1 MEGRGATFQ
10 SKMILITA
18 PSGAGK
24 TTIVRHL
31 LSVFDFLDFS
41 VSATTRNRR
50 PHEQDRVD
58 YYFKTPEEF
67 KNLIKQ
73 NAFAEYEEVYKDQF
87 YGTLKSEVDR
97 LWGLKKRIVFDI
109 DVQGATNL
117 KKLYKENALGIFI
130 APPSL
135 EVLEDRL
142 RSRKTE
148 TEKQLETRLTRV
160 RKEME
165 FRDTFDS
172 VLVNDDLNTALKEAE
187 HKVLSFI
194 FPNAKLF
201 QDGRNAR

>member
-31 LSVFDFLDFS
+31 LSVFDFLAFS

-50 PHEQDRVD
+50 PHEQDGID
-58 YYFKTPEEF
+58 YYFKSPQEF
-67 KNLIKQ
+67 KSLIQ
-73 NAFAEYEEVYKDQF
+73 EDAFAEYEEVYKDQF

-97 LWGLKKRIVFDI
+97 LWGLKRRIVFDI

-135 EVLEDRL
+135 DILEDRL

-165 FRDTFDS
+165 YQDTFDA

>member
-1 MEGRGATFQ
+1 MVRRESTFQ

-41 VSATTRNRR
+41 VSATTRSRR
-50 PHEQDRVD
+50 PHEIDGVD
-58 YYFKTPEEF
+58 YYFKKPEEF
-67 KNLIKQ
+67 KSLIKKD
-73 NAFAEYEEVYKDQF
+73 AFAEYEEVYKDQF
-87 YGTLKSEVDR
+87 YGTLKSEVER
-97 LWGLKKRIVFDI
+97 VWELRKRIVFDI

-135 EVLEDRL
+135 EVLEERL

-165 FRDTFDS
+165 YRDTFDT
-172 VLVNDDLNTALKEAE
+172 VLVNDDLETALKEAE

-201 QDGRNAR
+201 QNG

>member
-50 PHEQDRVD
+50 PHEQDGID
-58 YYFKTPEEF
+58 YYFKSPQEF
-67 KNLIKQ
+67 KSLIQ
-73 NAFAEYEEVYKDQF
+73 EDAFAEYEEVYKDQF

-187 HKVLSFI
+187 HKMLSFI

-201 QDGRNAR
+201 QDGRDAR

>member
-1 MEGRGATFQ
+1 MKGREATFQ

-41 VSATTRNRR
+41 VSATTRNQRT
-50 PHEQDRVD
+50 HEQDGID
-58 YYFKTPEEF
+58 YYFKSPQEF
-67 KNLIKQ
+67 KSLIQ
-73 NAFAEYEEVYKDQF
+73 EDAFAEYEEVYKDQF

-135 EVLEDRL
+135 QILKDRL

-165 FRDTFDS
+165 YREAFDT
-172 VLVNDDLNTALKEAE
+172 VLVNDNLDTALKEAE
-187 HKVLSFI
+187 HKVLSYI

-201 QDGRNAR
+201 QDGRDAR

>member
-1 MEGRGATFQ
+1 MKGREATFQ

-41 VSATTRNRR
+41 VSATTRNQR
-50 PHEQDRVD
+50 PHEQDGID
-58 YYFKTPEEF
+58 YYFKSPQEF
-67 KNLIKQ
+67 KSLIQ
-73 NAFAEYEEVYKDQF
+73 EDAFAEYEEVYKDQF

-135 EVLEDRL
+135 QILKDRL

-165 FRDTFDS
+165 YREAFDT
-172 VLVNDDLNTALKEAE
+172 VLVNDNLDTALKEAE
-187 HKVLSFI
+187 HKVLSYI

-201 QDGRNAR
+201 QDGRDAR

>member
-1 MEGRGATFQ
+1 MKGREATFQ

-41 VSATTRNRR
+41 VSATTRNQRT
-50 PHEQDRVD
+50 HEQDGID
-58 YYFKTPEEF
+58 YYFKSPQEF
-67 KNLIKQ
+67 KSLIQ
-73 NAFAEYEEVYKDQF
+73 EDAFAEYEEVYKDQF

-135 EVLEDRL
+135 QILKDRL

-160 RKEME
+160 RKELE
-165 FRDTFDS
+165 YREAFDT
-172 VLVNDDLNTALKEAE
+172 VLVNDNLDTALKEAE
-187 HKVLSFI
+187 HKVLSYI

-201 QDGRNAR
+201 QDGRDAR

>member
-1 MEGRGATFQ
+1 MNEKEAAFR

-41 VSATTRNRR
+41 VSATTRGRR
-50 PHEQDRVD
+50 PHEVDGKD
-58 YYFKTPEEF
+58 YYFKSPEEF
-67 KNLIKQ
+67 KSLIAED
-73 NAFAEYEEVYKDQF
+73 AFAEYEEVYQDQF

-97 LWGLKKRIVFDI
+97 VWDLRKQIVFDI
-109 DVQGATNL
+109 DVRGATNL
-117 KKLYKENALGIFI
+117 KKLYLDNALGIFI
-130 APPSL
+130 APPNL
-135 EVLEDRL
+135 EVLEERL

-148 TEKQLETRLTRV
+148 TEAQLEKRLTRV

-165 FRDTFDS
+165 YRDTFDT
-172 VLVNDDLNTALKEAE
+172 LLINDDLETALKEAE
-187 HKVLSFI
+187 YKVLSFI

-201 QDGRNAR
+201 QDGPDAR

>member
-50 PHEQDRVD
+50 PHEQDGID
-58 YYFKTPEEF
+58 YYFKSPQEF
-67 KNLIKQ
+67 KSLIQ
-73 NAFAEYEEVYKDQF
+73 EDAFAEYEEVYKDQF

-135 EVLEDRL
+135 QILKDRL

-165 FRDTFDS
+165 YREAFDT
-172 VLVNDDLNTALKEAE
+172 VLVNDNLDTALKEAE
-187 HKVLSFI
+187 HKVLSYI

-201 QDGRNAR
+201 QDGRDAR

>member
-1 MEGRGATFQ
+1 MKGREATFQ

-41 VSATTRNRR
+41 VSATTRNQR
-50 PHEQDRVD
+50 PHEQDGID
-58 YYFKTPEEF
+58 YYFKSPQEF
-67 KNLIKQ
+67 KSLIEE

-135 EVLEDRL
+135 QILKDRL

-165 FRDTFDS
+165 YREAFDT
-172 VLVNDDLNTALKEAE
+172 VLVNDNLDTALKEAE
-187 HKVLSFI
+187 HKVLSYI

-201 QDGRNAR
+201 QDGRDAR